1 MISFFINI
9 LKLLGVVF
17 VGIKN
22 DQEFRILLFILVIML
37 TGSTLFY
44 SSIESWRII
53 DALYFSVMT
62 MATIGYGDFIPT
74 TDLSKLFT
82 IFFTFLSVGV
92 FVSINTKI
100 VLMSV
105 NQKKQMLLK
114 RKTKKALI
122 KKKVSKSE
130 E

>member
-9 LKLLGVVF
+9 LKLLRVVL

-44 SSIESWRII
+44 SSIEGWRTI

-62 MATIGYGDFIPT
+62 MSTIGYGDLIPT
-74 TDLSKLFT
+74 TDLSKIFT
-82 IFFTFLSVGV
+82 IFFTFLSVGI

-100 VLMSV
+100 VLISV
-105 NQKKQMLLK
+105 NQKKEMLLK
-114 RKTKKALI
+114 HKTKKTLN
-122 KKKVSKSE
+122 K
-130 E
+130 